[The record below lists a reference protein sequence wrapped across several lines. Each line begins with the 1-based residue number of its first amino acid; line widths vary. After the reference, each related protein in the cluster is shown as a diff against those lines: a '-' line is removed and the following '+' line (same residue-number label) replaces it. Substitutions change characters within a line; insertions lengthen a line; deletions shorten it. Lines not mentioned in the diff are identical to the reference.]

1 MNTGRRPPDS
11 QRDVAAIAVAPLLWE
26 VRAFKQPVAGAVIG
40 HIVCDGD
47 RFRVGLD
54 GEEVEAYSF
63 GTLGECVEWFDE
75 FRFALGLGTDGS
87 SMPLAR

>member
-1 MNTGRRPPDS
+1 MR
-11 QRDVAAIAVAPLLWE
+11 WE
-26 VRAFKQPVAGAVIG
+26 VRASGEDQPVADAVIG

-54 GEEVEAYSF
+54 GEGVEAYSF

-75 FRFALGLGTDGS
+75 FRFALGLGTDNS
-87 SMPLAR
+87 AMPMAR

>member
-1 MNTGRRPPDS
+1 MNTGRRPPVS
-11 QRDVAAIAVAPLLWE
+11 QRSVAVIAVAPLLWE
-26 VRAFKQPVAGAVIG
+26 VRVSGDPAADAVIG

-54 GEEVEAYSF
+54 GEEFEAYSF
-63 GTLGECVEWFDE
+63 GTLGECVEWFEE

-87 SMPLAR
+87 RMPLTR